1 MAVYLESDLMEQKKG
16 IQTLQKE
23 SKSFRNM
30 VNKEIEAPR
39 VDEDTKELVQR
50 RTEAI
55 DLAIELIELQ
65 LQNKQEQNSLSNEIS
80 RNYNRKERYY
90 K

>member
-1 MAVYLESDLMEQKKG
+1 MAVYLESDMIEQKKG

-80 RNYNRKERYY
+80 RNYNRKER
-90 K
+90 

>member
-1 MAVYLESDLMEQKKG
+1 MAVYLESDMMEQKKG

-80 RNYNRKERYY
+80 RNYNRKER
-90 K
+90 

>member
-1 MAVYLESDLMEQKKG
+1 MAVYLESDMMEQRKE

-80 RNYNRKERYY
+80 RNYNRKER
-90 K
+90 

>member
-80 RNYNRKERYY
+80 RNYNRKER
-90 K
+90 

>member
-1 MAVYLESDLMEQKKG
+1 MAVYLESDITEQRKE

-80 RNYNRKERYY
+80 RNYNRKER
-90 K
+90 

>member
-1 MAVYLESDLMEQKKG
+1 MAVYLESDMIEQKKG

-55 DLAIELIELQ
+55 DLAIELIKLQ

-80 RNYNRKERYY
+80 RNYNRKER
-90 K
+90 

>member
-1 MAVYLESDLMEQKKG
+1 MAVYLESDMMEQKKG

-80 RNYNRKERYY
+80 RNYSRKER
-90 K
+90 

>member
-1 MAVYLESDLMEQKKG
+1 MAVYLESDMMEQKKE
-16 IQTLQKE
+16 IKTLQKE

-80 RNYNRKERYY
+80 RNYNRKER
-90 K
+90 

>member
-1 MAVYLESDLMEQKKG
+1 MMEQKKG

-65 LQNKQEQNSLSNEIS
+65 LQNKQEQNILSNEIS
-80 RNYNRKERYY
+80 RNYSRKER
-90 K
+90 

>member
-1 MAVYLESDLMEQKKG
+1 MAVYLESDMIEQKKG

-65 LQNKQEQNSLSNEIS
+65 LQKKQEQNSLSNEIS
-80 RNYNRKERYY
+80 RNYSRKER
-90 K
+90 

>member
-1 MAVYLESDLMEQKKG
+1 
-16 IQTLQKE
+16 
-23 SKSFRNM
+23 M

-80 RNYNRKERYY
+80 RNYNRKER
-90 K
+90 

>member
-30 VNKEIEAPR
+30 VKKEIEAPR
-39 VDEDTKELVQR
+39 EDEDTKELVQR

-80 RNYNRKERYY
+80 RNYNRKER
-90 K
+90 